1 MYKLSEKLYSN
12 PRKNIRIH
20 VRQGKTLR
28 KIGTDFFNS
37 SGRPGTLSTASP
49 LRHGGSGLYV
59 SIVAAVLHLLFYGP
73 MKE

>member
-1 MYKLSEKLYSN
+1 
-12 PRKNIRIH
+12 

-49 LRHGGSGLYV
+49 LRQGGLWALRFYRCRSAAP
-59 SIVAAVLHLLFYGP
+59 SILWAHEG
-73 MKE
+73 MKQSQSRSF

>member
-1 MYKLSEKLYSN
+1 
-12 PRKNIRIH
+12 

-59 SIVAAVLHLLFYGP
+59 SIVAAVVHLHFDGP